1 MIKEVKCYPNTELP
15 IGSLVLTQEQADTIK
30 GMLTSRDT
38 ENIIMGQNLIL
49 NVNLTIPSNWHY
61 LYQIIHYNYTAVTNF
76 ANLRTKKGRDLN
88 KIFSYR
94 EIYSWSELQFVRKL
108 LEKDINFVDDFIQK
122 NYKKTLHNHI
132 ESRMKDLI
140 ITKLF
145 NITYDAKDEYPHLK
159 KDI

>member
-61 LYQIIHYNYTAVTNF
+61 LYQIIHYNYAAVTNF

-88 KIFSYR
+88 KVFSYR

-122 NYKKTLHNHI
+122 NYKETLHNYI

-145 NITYDAKDEYPHLK
+145 NITYHAKDEYPHLK